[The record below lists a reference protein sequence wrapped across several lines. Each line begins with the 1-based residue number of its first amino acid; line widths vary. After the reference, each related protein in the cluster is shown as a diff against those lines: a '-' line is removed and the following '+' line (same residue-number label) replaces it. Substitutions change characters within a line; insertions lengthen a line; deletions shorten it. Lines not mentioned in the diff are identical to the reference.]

1 MNKTAR
7 YILIGVGSFIGIL
20 LIIVLIRVLI
30 KGIPF
35 ADGIRNWSNWLIAA
49 AGGIGMVYSAWKK
62 DQEKNHKT

>member
-1 MNKTAR
+1 MNKTSR

-35 ADGIRNWSNWLIAA
+35 ADGIRNWLWLQYLLSK
-49 AGGIGMVYSAWKK
+49 VFPLLYSL
-62 DQEKNHKT
+62 